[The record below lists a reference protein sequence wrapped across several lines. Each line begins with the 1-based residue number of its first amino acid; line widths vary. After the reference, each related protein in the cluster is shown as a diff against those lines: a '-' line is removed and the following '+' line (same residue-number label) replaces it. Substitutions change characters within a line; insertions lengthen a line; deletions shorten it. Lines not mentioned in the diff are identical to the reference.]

1 MIEPRIAQEQV
12 DLFLSATMDAR
23 ALSEKCRDYMDHKQ
37 WTEAEV
43 QKLKKRNQA
52 PIVVNRIRPKVK
64 GLVGLYNMRQS
75 DPKAYPRTQKH
86 EKSAHA
92 ITDALRYVADD
103 NDFQTLKLEVCEE
116 FFVEGYSGAIV
127 EVKKGRTDTDVRI
140 SNIPFDRIFFDPH
153 SRKKDFSDARYMGY
167 YMWLYEDE
175 AKELFPDSDIDGLI
189 NAEGSTDET
198 TEDRPRW
205 VDLGSRRIRIAVYYG
220 IHKGQW
226 HFGILT
232 HNEWLIEPQISPY
245 LDDEGEPTCPI
256 ELVSANIDRDNNRYG
271 EVAGFLDQQD
281 EINHRRSKWLFSNS
295 SRQTFGRKGTVS
307 DVPALKRELAKPDGH
322 VEFNGEK
329 FGEDFG
335 VLPTNDMVKAQ
346 IDLYYDAKAELDSVS
361 YNAQLAGERQ
371 SGDLSG
377 RAIEKLQAAG
387 TIELNSD
394 YTQLSGWEKR
404 VYRQIWARIKQF
416 WTGEKWI
423 RVTDDEDSLRWIGLN
438 TKISTRVFLEEKIND
453 KSLPLVER
461 KKYAASYT
469 FLTQIEQGQD
479 LAAAEQATAAL
490 ETPIASQNPVPE
502 IDVDIILDQ
511 SFDSINTQQE
521 QFQAIAQ
528 FASSA
533 DIDIIELIELSELRG
548 KDKLIEK
555 IERRRAEASGA
566 QTAEQQ
572 ANQAAI
578 ELETKVKAEEL
589 NLKAQEVQIKQYD
602 AETKRMALTQTE
614 RAVNVSTSPDTSSID
629 RITFEREKHAADM
642 KLKRE
647 EIAAKTKLEILKLN
661 SQKPQDKTPAVNVYD
676 KEVFGQMQ
684 EAINAM
690 GQAVVMN
697 GEAVKSSQSEVAGAI
712 KELATVMS
720 KPKEIRRNN
729 EGQVV
734 GIE

>member
-1 MIEPRIAQEQV
+1 MIEPRIAQEQI
-12 DLFLSATMDAR
+12 DLFLTSTVDAR
-23 ALSEKCRDYMDHKQ
+23 RLSEKCRDYMDHKQ
-37 WTEAEV
+37 WTEAEIH
-43 QKLKKRNQA
+43 KLKQRNQA

-103 NDFQTLKLEVCEE
+103 NDFQALKLEVCEE

-127 EVKKGRTDTDVRI
+127 EVKQGRTDTDVRI
-140 SNIPFDRIFFDPH
+140 ASIPFDRIFFDPH

-167 YMWLYEDE
+167 YMWLHQDE
-175 AKELFPDSDIDGLI
+175 AKELFPDSDIDGLL
-189 NAEGSTDET
+189 NAEGGTDET

-205 VDLGSRRIRIAVYYG
+205 VDESSNRVRVAVYYG
-220 IHKGQW
+220 IHEGQW
-226 HFGILT
+226 HFGVLT
-232 HNEWLIEPQISPY
+232 YNEWLIEPQVSPY
-245 LDDEGEPTCPI
+245 LDDEQEPCCPM

-295 SRQTFGRKGTVS
+295 SRQTFGRKGSVS
-307 DVPALKRELAKPDGH
+307 DVPALKRELSKPDGH

-329 FGEDFG
+329 FGDDFG

-377 RAIEKLQAAG
+377 KAIEKLQAAG

-394 YTQLSGWEKR
+394 YTQLAGWEKR
-404 VYRQIWARIKQF
+404 IYRQIWARIKQF
-416 WTGEKWI
+416 WTEEKWI

-438 TKISTRVFLEEKIND
+438 TQISTRSFLEEKIND

-479 LAAAEQATAAL
+479 LEAAEQATQAL
-490 ETPIASQNPVPE
+490 ETPIASENPVPE

-511 SFDSINTQQE
+511 SFDSVNVQQE

-548 KDKLIEK
+548 KDKLIDK
-555 IERRRAEASGA
+555 IEKRRQEASGA
-566 QTAEQQ
+566 QSAEQQ
-572 ANQAAI
+572 ANQAAL

-589 NLKAQEVQIKQYD
+589 NLKAQEVQIKQFD
-602 AETKRMALTQTE
+602 AETKRMALTNTE
-614 RAVNVSTSPDTSSID
+614 SAVNVSTAPDTSHID
-629 RITFEREKHAADM
+629 KLAFEREKLQSELT
-642 KLKRE
+642 LKRQ
-647 EIAAKTKLEILKLN
+647 EIAAKTKMEILKLN
-661 SQKPQDKTPAVNVYD
+661 NQKPQDKTPAVNVYD
-676 KEVFGQMQ
+676 KDAMGMMQ
-684 EAINAM
+684 EAISAM

-720 KPKEIRRNN
+720 KPKEIIRNGD
-729 EGQVV
+729 GQVV